1 MDFDLENGWRILPID
16 GDTGTAY
23 MGIRQQEKLFLKRNT
38 SHFLAA
44 LSIEGIT
51 PRLVWTKR
59 MTTGDTLTAQEWLN
73 GRCLH
78 KAEMDSEAVSALLYR
93 LHHSALLKR
102 MLKQVGGQVVTP
114 EELLQRYF
122 RGLPQDLRHHPLLK
136 TVANR
141 LRAKQPQVKRSN
153 YEVCH
158 GDLNHKNWLLSDQG
172 NLFLVDWESAV
183 IADPAY
189 DLSMLMCQYVPRNNW
204 QQWLQTYQANGQEQP
219 SGDLMLRINWYSFCY
234 LLLQIKAKHQRGHFH
249 EMNQDII
256 KLDEVVKKQTDI

>member
-38 SHFLAA
+38 SPFLAA

-189 DLSMLMCQYVPRNNW
+189 DLSMLMCQYVPRKNW
-204 QQWLQTYQANGQEQP
+204 QQCLQT
-219 SGDLMLRINWYSFCY
+219 
-234 LLLQIKAKHQRGHFH
+234 
-249 EMNQDII
+249 
-256 KLDEVVKKQTDI
+256 

>member
-38 SHFLAA
+38 SPFLAA

-219 SGDLMLRINWYSFCY
+219 SDDLMLRINWYSFCY
-234 LLLQIKAKHQRGHFH
+234 LLLQSKAKHQRGHFH

>member
-38 SHFLAA
+38 SPFLAA

-78 KAEMDSEAVSALLYR
+78 KAEMDSKAVSALLYR

-219 SGDLMLRINWYSFCY
+219 SDDLMLRINWYSFCY
-234 LLLQIKAKHQRGHFH
+234 LLLQIKDKHQRGHFH

>member
-38 SHFLAA
+38 SPFLAA

-78 KAEMDSEAVSALLYR
+78 KAEMDSEAVAALLYR

-219 SGDLMLRINWYSFCY
+219 SDDLMLRINWYSFCY
-234 LLLQIKAKHQRGHFH
+234 LLLQIKAKHRRGHFH